1 MPNHHFEFTV
11 YGMQEFADER
21 TFEEL
26 ETALKE
32 NPQVGIDLM
41 DTQLQGILAIFHVLQ
56 MDVEQVAILERD
68 GNRISI
74 KGFE

>member
-1 MPNHHFEFTV
+1 MPSHHFEFTV
-11 YGMQEFADER
+11 YGIQEFVDEH

-32 NPQVGIDLM
+32 DPQVGIDLM
-41 DTQLQGILAIFHVLQ
+41 DTQLQGVLAIFHVLQ
-56 MDVEQVAILERD
+56 MDVEQVAIIDRN